1 MNRSRQMSIF
11 THIVEQ
17 GSISAAAD
25 HLELSK
31 SVVSQHLKTLE
42 SELGTTLLI
51 RTTRRQHLTDVG
63 QLFYQRCREMNEVI
77 DSAWD
82 LVRSYQ
88 VEPQGRVTITA
99 PDALMNALV
108 APAIA
113 AAMSRYPK
121 LRAELI
127 SSDEQLSLS
136 ADTIDLAIRVGSSA
150 ASTLKQ
156 RRIGSFRDQLCATP
170 ALAAAGISENTLY
183 IANRWQGDNIEHHLQ
198 PQELSAAAISFKP
211 RNLCRVNSLNT
222 AVAMISSGG
231 SIGLVPDF
239 LVRQLNTLVPLFPD
253 HQLVENPVYAL
264 HPYNSQVPRS
274 VAACLAAIEDTLE
287 DTFSRSDG

>member
-1 MNRSRQMSIF
+1 M
-11 THIVEQ
+11 
-17 GSISAAAD
+17 
-25 HLELSK
+25 
-31 SVVSQHLKTLE
+31 VSQHLKTLE

-88 VEPQGRVTITA
+88 AEPQGRVTITA

-156 RRIGSFRDQLCATP
+156 RGIGSFRDQLCV
-170 ALAAAGISENTLY
+170 
-183 IANRWQGDNIEHHLQ
+183 
-198 PQELSAAAISFKP
+198 PQ
-211 RNLCRVNSLNT
+211 R
-222 AVAMISSGG
+222 
-231 SIGLVPDF
+231 
-239 LVRQLNTLVPLFPD
+239 
-253 HQLVENPVYAL
+253 
-264 HPYNSQVPRS
+264 
-274 VAACLAAIEDTLE
+274 
-287 DTFSRSDG
+287 